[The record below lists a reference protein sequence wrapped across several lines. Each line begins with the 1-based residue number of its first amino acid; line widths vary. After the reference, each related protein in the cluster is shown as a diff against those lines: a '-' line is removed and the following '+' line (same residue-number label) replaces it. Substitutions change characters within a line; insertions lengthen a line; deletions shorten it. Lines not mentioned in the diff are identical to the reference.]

1 VSKKIFQ
8 CPFDT
13 LVIISSNVE
22 SDLWNHSMVK
32 DMWLSLFLW
41 QTLWYFNTHSCD
53 MLAKQWL
60 FSNSSIKLTD
70 IPGF

>member
-32 DMWLSLFLW
+32 DMWLPLFIW
-41 QTLWYFNTHSCD
+41 QTLWYFNTHSC
-53 MLAKQWL
+53 AK
-60 FSNSSIKLTD
+60 
-70 IPGF
+70 